1 MTWSSAEVEEY
12 NRGSFQLSSIFFL
25 GHQIPKPTELFSGF
39 AYPSMVQFTVW
50 RELLQQMNQSGC
62 LATQGT
68 AQAEASAEVLF
79 ADSAKADVYINR

>member
-25 GHQIPKPTELFSGF
+25 GHQIPKPTEF